1 MPADILP
8 SATATPVGMVYDADG
23 AVTDALLGVGSSS
36 ECFSNAAFGGP
47 DAFTPDGHI
56 AHALVVL
63 DGDCAQTNADL
74 LELKYRLV
82 RVLGRVFGLGWS
94 QMNLNVITGSPR
106 ATTDDKLGFPL
117 MHGQD
122 AISCVPISVC
132 QLNADQPKMDD
143 RASLARLYPVTSQNL
158 AQFPGKRVFS
168 TSTARIHG
176 SVRFTDGS
184 GNRAQ
189 PMQGVNVVARWIDP
203 GTRKPSTQYAV
214 ASVSGF
220 LFCGN
225 AGNAVTGYN
234 DPLGQPYNRFGSND
248 SALEGFFDLAGLEI
262 PVGTSAQV
270 QLSVEAVDSSWST
283 LVGPYAPLQV
293 LPSGS
298 AQPIVVGIT
307 QGGDVQQDIL
317 MSGSATEIAEAGET
331 GTFDAPRTL
340 SKDGEWIGSL
350 SGYGNA
356 DYFVLNGQA
365 NRTTAV
371 EITALDENGNVTQ
384 QKVQPV
390 IGMWSLAAPDGT
402 PPPAY
407 TFSPFNI
414 GHLGVTRLSA
424 ELLSG
429 TQFRIGIADLRG
441 DGRPDY
447 RYRAHVLYGDTVT
460 PARVSV
466 QAGTPIALA
475 GLGFKPGDTVLVG
488 GANST
493 LLGVSPAQLTALAPR
508 LVDGVQSITITDP
521 ANGASTTLENAVTA
535 GAGPNDLIRMTLSGN
550 SPTPV
555 GGEAPNPIRVVVATA
570 DGSTPVG
577 GATVQWSVTN
587 GAGLAAC
594 GGAASCSVL
603 TDESGKVETRVRVGA
618 TGTSTVTATLAPAS
632 YTPAK
637 FVQAAISGTSS
648 AKDLVVSNPK
658 VQVAQGATIDVPLTA
673 RLLANGA
680 PVSGQTLNFLIG
692 LGSGTVNPASAV
704 TDSNGYAYS
713 TLRLSSFAGDL
724 QGNVCVAPGNN
735 PCQPFYALMA
745 AATALRLENVA
756 GSFQAITAGQMFQP
770 LVVRVTDSASPPNPV
785 LGASVL
791 FQDLLFLP
799 DADESTETAGETATG
814 QYAMK
819 VLLASSQSNVLTDG
833 SGLASMMPPAG
844 GLNRTLEAEITAST
858 GASAVLQFEW
868 LVLPALAQD
877 EGSGGSSAGVISA
890 SEGAGRKPAA
900 ENAGSD
906 CGART
911 YPCGAKGV
919 GSPVGQRFPLAYRR
933 VEP

>member
-1 MPADILP
+1 
-8 SATATPVGMVYDADG
+8 
-23 AVTDALLGVGSSS
+23 
-36 ECFSNAAFGGP
+36 
-47 DAFTPDGHI
+47 
-56 AHALVVL
+56 
-63 DGDCAQTNADL
+63 
-74 LELKYRLV
+74 
-82 RVLGRVFGLGWS
+82 
-94 QMNLNVITGSPR
+94 
-106 ATTDDKLGFPL
+106 
-117 MHGQD
+117 
-122 AISCVPISVC
+122 
-132 QLNADQPKMDD
+132 
-143 RASLARLYPVTSQNL
+143 
-158 AQFPGKRVFS
+158 
-168 TSTARIHG
+168 
-176 SVRFTDGS
+176 
-184 GNRAQ
+184 
-189 PMQGVNVVARWIDP
+189 MQGVNVVARWIDP
-203 GTRKPSTQYAV
+203 GTRKPSTQYAL

-234 DPLGQPYNRFGSND
+234 DPLGKPYNRFGSND
-248 SALEGFFDLAGLEI
+248 ATLEGFFDLAGLEI

-270 QLSVEAVDSSWST
+270 QLAVEPVDSSWST
-283 LVGPYAPLQV
+283 LVGPYSPLQV

-298 AQPIVVGIT
+298 AQPIVLGIT

-317 MSGSATEIAEAGET
+317 MSGSAAEIADAGET
-331 GTFDAPRTL
+331 GSFDAPRTL

-365 NRTTAV
+365 NRTAAV

-414 GHLGVTRLSA
+414 GQLGVTRLSV

-441 DGRPDY
+441 DGHPDY
-447 RYRAHVLYGDTVT
+447 RYRAHVLYGDSVT

-475 GLGFKPGDTVLVG
+475 GLGFKPGYTVVVG
-488 GANST
+488 GTNSM
-493 LLGVSPAQLTALAPR
+493 LLGVSPTQLTALAPA
-508 LVDGVQSITITDP
+508 LVDGVKSIIINDP
-521 ANGASTTLENAVTA
+521 ANGASTTLENALTV

-555 GGEAPNPIRVVVATA
+555 GGEAPNPIRVVVASA
-570 DGSTPVG
+570 DGTTPVA
-577 GATVQWSVTN
+577 GATVQWSASN
-587 GAGLAAC
+587 GAGLSAC
-594 GGAASCSVL
+594 GGGANCLVL
-603 TDESGKVETRVRVGA
+603 SDESGRVETRVRVGA

-658 VQVAQGATIDVPLTA
+658 VQVAQGATVDVPLTA

-704 TDSNGYAYS
+704 TDGSGYAYS
-713 TLRLSSFAGDL
+713 TLHLTSFSGDL
-724 QGNVCVAPGNN
+724 QGNICLAPGNN

-756 GSFQAITAGQMFQP
+756 GSLQAINAGQTFQP

-791 FQDLLFLP
+791 FQNLLFLP
-799 DADESTETAGETATG
+799 DADESTETAGETAAG

-819 VLLASSQSNVLTDG
+819 LLLASSQSSVLTDG
-833 SGLASMMPPAG
+833 SGLAIMMPPAG
-844 GLNRTLEAEITAST
+844 GLNRALEAEITAST
-858 GASAVLQFEW
+858 GLTAALQFEW
-868 LVLPALAQD
+868 QVLPALAGH
-877 EGSGGSSAGVISA
+877 EESGGNSPGVVSSSD
-890 SEGAGRKPAA
+890 GAGQKPPAG
-900 ENAGSD
+900 NAGSN
-906 CGART
+906 CGLRT
-911 YPCGAKGV
+911 YPCSSKEV
-919 GSPVGQRFPLAYRR
+919 GNPVRGRFPPAHPR